1 MYSLEV
7 KKNLEPRLPVHWEAL
22 VKKIDLNQT
31 AAGTKIIQR
40 LLSGVSELYSIGVD
54 LRLRLYEKKVMP
66 INKLPRK
73 VISIGNVVMG
83 GTGKTPF
90 TMHIARLLDQMGY
103 NVCILS
109 RGYKGRAEK
118 SGGMVSDGHRLLMNA
133 LQAGDEAFLMASRL
147 PSIPIAVGRNRIKSG
162 IQVLRNQ
169 DIDVFLL
176 DDGFQH
182 LKLFRDLDIVILDKS
197 VPFGNGLLFPRG
209 PLRESSKALSR
220 ADVIVLTDTFN
231 QSKVASDPHP
241 PLLNAMLQTKPVFN
255 AVHKPYI
262 SRFSDKDIF
271 KQPECGRHFLDDLT
285 LLFRKSIVAF
295 AGLASNDRFL
305 VMLKSLS
312 TDVIHFFHFSDH
324 HVYKITH
331 LQPIIKAADEGKAD
345 FIVTTEKDFVKLPPH
360 LNWPSRLLVLGVETV
375 IDKNQDELAALLDN
389 KLRITEKNI

>member
-1 MYSLEV
+1 
-7 KKNLEPRLPVHWEAL
+7 
-22 VKKIDLNQT
+22 
-31 AAGTKIIQR
+31 
-40 LLSGVSELYSIGVD
+40 
-54 LRLRLYEKKVMP
+54 
-66 INKLPRK
+66 
-73 VISIGNVVMG
+73 
-83 GTGKTPF
+83 TGKTPF

-162 IQVLRNQ
+162 LQVLSNQ

-182 LKLFRDLDIVILDKS
+182 LKLFRDLDIVILDQS

-231 QSKVASDPHP
+231 QSKVASDQYP
-241 PLLNAMLQTKPVFN
+241 PLLNAILQTKPAFN
-255 AVHKPYI
+255 AVYKPYI
-262 SRFSDKDIF
+262 SRIPDHIILKQPICDGHFSDDVT
-271 KQPECGRHFLDDLT
+271 RLSH
-285 LLFRKSIVAF
+285 KSIVAF
-295 AGLASNDRFL
+295 AGLANNDRFL
-305 VMLKSLS
+305 TMLQGLS
-312 TDVIHFFHFSDH
+312 ANVIQFFHFLDH
-324 HVYKITH
+324 HFYKYTD
-331 LQPIIKAADEGKAD
+331 LQPIIKAADEVKAD
-345 FIVTTEKDFVKLPPH
+345 FIVTTEKDFVKLPHH
-360 LNWPSRLLVLGVETV
+360 LNWSSRLLVLGVETV

-389 KLRITEKNI
+389 KLRISN